1 MTNNGKL
8 SPRRP
13 ERGPHRKAEP
23 ILADVSACKEKLGAG
38 PGGARSIL
46 SASKGRYDSV
56 LGNHQNSNA
65 NTGAAFQLFLACK
78 PHQRLCLANGFT
90 LIEILIV
97 VVILGIATVVA
108 SANLF
113 QTDEEKLQQESE
125 RMLAVL
131 QIARDEAAFGGRVIA
146 VDIALREMRF
156 LERDLAD
163 ATRWQLSSIAP
174 LSTRRLSDNL
184 EIELKI
190 GASGAD
196 ANVTRIVFLPIG
208 VAAPF
213 EIALRSQAGARR
225 ISGDAIGNLRLTKG

>member
-1 MTNNGKL
+1 M
-8 SPRRP
+8 
-13 ERGPHRKAEP
+13 
-23 ILADVSACKEKLGAG
+23 
-38 PGGARSIL
+38 
-46 SASKGRYDSV
+46 
-56 LGNHQNSNA
+56 NSNA
-65 NTGAAFQLFLACK
+65 RMLLRDGAVWRMSAQANTRSGAVFQAFMACK
-78 PHQRLCLANGFT
+78 PRQRLCLSHGFT

-146 VDIALREMRF
+146 VEIAPRKMRF
-156 LERDLAD
+156 LERDLVD
-163 ATRWQLSSIAP
+163 ATRWQLSSIAA
-174 LSTRRLSDNL
+174 LSTRQLNDNF
-184 EIELKI
+184 EIELEI

-196 ANVTRIVFLPIG
+196 ANIAHFVFLPIG

-213 EIALRSQAGARR
+213 EIALRSRAGARK